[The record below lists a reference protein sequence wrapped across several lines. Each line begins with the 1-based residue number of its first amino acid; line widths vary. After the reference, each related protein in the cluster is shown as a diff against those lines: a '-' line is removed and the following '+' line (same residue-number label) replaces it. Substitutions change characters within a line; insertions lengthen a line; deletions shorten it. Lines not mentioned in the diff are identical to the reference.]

1 MIECSA
7 QARAELMPKGKLRV
21 GINFSNFL
29 LTHKDPQTGAPGG
42 VAVDLGRELARR
54 IGAEA
59 EIIGYPS
66 PGELAAA
73 APTAIWDVGFLG
85 PEPPRP
91 KPLASRAA
99 HVQI

>member
-29 LTHKDPQTGAPGG
+29 LTHKDPKTGAPGG

-54 IGAEA
+54 I
-59 EIIGYPS
+59 
-66 PGELAAA
+66 
-73 APTAIWDVGFLG
+73 
-85 PEPPRP
+85 
-91 KPLASRAA
+91 
-99 HVQI
+99 VQIEAAIDADMGEAI